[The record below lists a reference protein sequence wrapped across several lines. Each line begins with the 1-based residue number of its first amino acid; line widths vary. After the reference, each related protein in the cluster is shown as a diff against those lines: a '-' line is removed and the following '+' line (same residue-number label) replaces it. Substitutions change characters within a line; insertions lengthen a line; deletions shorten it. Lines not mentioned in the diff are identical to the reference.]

1 MTGVGLIA
9 QERRHQVQLGFTASR
24 DDEHVRAEL
33 VIQSAALALAGT
45 SCRIHDPC
53 FSEYE
58 DGDGWGFLEKY
69 SEDRVRA
76 LTVAGALLAAE
87 IDRLQRATEGKSDGE
102 RNLVPKIIL
111 NRRTDWSPLF
121 L

>member
-1 MTGVGLIA
+1 MTGVELIA

-58 DGDGWGFLEKY
+58 DGDGWGFLQKY

-87 IDRLQRATEGKSDGE
+87 IDRLQRSREGKSHG
-102 RNLVPKIIL
+102 K
-111 NRRTDWSPLF
+111 
-121 L
+121 